1 MASGRNLA
9 TSPSKCTDIFLN
21 VIFELVTSSTFST
34 SIRSLKSLMYR
45 ILGSGLGVED
55 DEDLD
60 CWVFYV
66 VKLLFVLDDGLAGML
81 EHCFGFRAGIEKREV
96 S

>member
-1 MASGRNLA
+1 MASSLWDPRSTLVKAPEAGNLHQGTQVLA
-9 TSPSKCTDIFLN
+9 ICDA
-21 VIFELVTSSTFST
+21 
-34 SIRSLKSLMYR
+34 
-45 ILGSGLGVED
+45 LGVED

>member
-1 MASGRNLA
+1 MAICDA
-9 TSPSKCTDIFLN
+9 
-21 VIFELVTSSTFST
+21 
-34 SIRSLKSLMYR
+34 
-45 ILGSGLGVED
+45 LGVED